1 MNVYQEPRS
10 EALDS
15 QIVVNAGAPYRQ
27 TSQLGINYLYNI
39 PAGTTAQALTLN
51 LNDGLGRFQVTDRNG
66 ASVAATA
73 TVQTGYT
80 ITMLDDSGSDIETA
94 VLSVAG
100 DVNRDG
106 RISVSDINLAIDI
119 FLGST
124 TRAEQELA
132 ADVNLDGKLS
142 VSDVNAIIDLYL
154 G

>member
-1 MNVYQEPRS
+1 M
-10 EALDS
+10 
-15 QIVVNAGAPYRQ
+15 
-27 TSQLGINYLYNI
+27 GINYLYNI
-39 PAGTTAQALTLN
+39 PAGTTAQTLTLN
-51 LNDGLGRFQVTDRNG
+51 LNDGLGRFQVTDRQRRFRCRDRHC
-66 ASVAATA
+66 TD
-73 TVQTGYT
+73 GYT

>member
-1 MNVYQEPRS
+1 MVTQNTGTTARQSSLKILWKDANNLQQLITVNVYQEPRS

-94 VLSVAG
+94 S
-100 DVNRDG
+100 
-106 RISVSDINLAIDI
+106 SP
-119 FLGST
+119 
-124 TRAEQELA
+124 
-132 ADVNLDGKLS
+132 
-142 VSDVNAIIDLYL
+142 
-154 G
+154 

>member
-1 MNVYQEPRS
+1 
-10 EALDS
+10 
-15 QIVVNAGAPYRQ
+15 
-27 TSQLGINYLYNI
+27 
-39 PAGTTAQALTLN
+39 
-51 LNDGLGRFQVTDRNG
+51 
-66 ASVAATA
+66 
-73 TVQTGYT
+73 
-80 ITMLDDSGSDIETA
+80 MLDDSGSDIETA

-132 ADVNLDGKLS
+132 ADVNLDGRLS